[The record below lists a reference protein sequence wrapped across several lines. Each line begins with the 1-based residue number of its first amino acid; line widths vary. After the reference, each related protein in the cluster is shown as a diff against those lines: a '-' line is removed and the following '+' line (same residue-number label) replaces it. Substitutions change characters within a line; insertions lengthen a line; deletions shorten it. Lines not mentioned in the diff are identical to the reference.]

1 MQKKMSLLYGNILKI
16 GIRVK
21 VILFGKKKILIAKRT
36 PEREIEAGKWEFG
49 CAKANRESSIS
60 ESIKIEYKEDFGID
74 IKLVLDES
82 RELTEP
88 VPIALYEIEKVDGIH
103 KGIIVL
109 AEIVGE
115 FEIESFKKTAKHQE
129 VRWIKEEEI
138 DNFNELCV
146 TDFKSTLKKVF
157 QEMKRKENHG

>member
-1 MQKKMSLLYGNILKI
+1 M
-16 GIRVK
+16 
-21 VILFGKKKILIAKRT
+21 
-36 PEREIEAGKWEFG
+36 
-49 CAKANRESSIS
+49 
-60 ESIKIEYKEDFGID
+60 
-74 IKLVLDES
+74 VLDES